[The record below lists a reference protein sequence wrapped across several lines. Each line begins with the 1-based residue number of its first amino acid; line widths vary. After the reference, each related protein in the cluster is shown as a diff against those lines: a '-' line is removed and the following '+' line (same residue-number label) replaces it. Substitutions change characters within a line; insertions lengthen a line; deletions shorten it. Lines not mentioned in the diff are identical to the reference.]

1 MQPKEK
7 QKVWNTSGKFLR
19 GKGFALALL
28 ACIAAAAAAGVW
40 AVGAIRDQMARDLG
54 ESPSQNITG
63 EETFPGID
71 QGAGPETEEQLWEQE
86 AASAAQPAADV
97 PESSS
102 SGGPSGAPSG
112 SGSVSRT
119 LRAANRIARCQRV
132 SRLGVYAA
140 RLWAGARRL
149 ERR

>member
-1 MQPKEK
+1 MEHIR
-7 QKVWNTSGKFLR
+7 KFLR

-86 AASAAQPAADV
+86 AASAAQAAAEV
-97 PESSS
+97 PEPSSA
-102 SGGPSGAPSG
+102 GGPSGSPAAT
-112 SGSVSRT
+112 GSVT
-119 LRAANRIARCQRV
+119 ATVARHTR
-132 SRLGVYAA
+132 STA
-140 RLWAGARRL
+140 
-149 ERR
+149 

>member
-1 MQPKEK
+1 MEHIR
-7 QKVWNTSGKFLR
+7 KFLR

-71 QGAGPETEEQLWEQE
+71 QGAGPET
-86 AASAAQPAADV
+86 D
-97 PESSS
+97 
-102 SGGPSGAPSG
+102 GGGCARIELVRRAFWCAVWVWFG
-112 SGSVSRT
+112 VRT

>member
-1 MQPKEK
+1 MLKCLYIYRITDLDQNVKMFLHFEACNDGTECVFSAGLPFFLRGEY
-7 QKVWNTSGKFLR
+7 SGGGCLKLKANPYTGATEGEAKGMEHIRKFLR

-40 AVGAIRDQMARDLG
+40 AVGTIRDQMARDLG

-86 AASAAQPAADV
+86 AASAAF
-97 PESSS
+97 
-102 SGGPSGAPSG
+102 
-112 SGSVSRT
+112 
-119 LRAANRIARCQRV
+119 
-132 SRLGVYAA
+132 
-140 RLWAGARRL
+140 
-149 ERR
+149 